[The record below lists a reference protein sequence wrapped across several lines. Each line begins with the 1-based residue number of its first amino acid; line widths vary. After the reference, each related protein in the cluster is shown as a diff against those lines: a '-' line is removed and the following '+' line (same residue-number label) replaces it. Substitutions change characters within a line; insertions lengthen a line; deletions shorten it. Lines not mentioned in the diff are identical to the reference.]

1 MNAMQITMHW
11 TDWLALLLQFMLL
24 SMMSVSGA
32 ITAVPDMHRY
42 LVVQHG
48 WLSDAQFSS
57 SVAIAQAAPGPNVL
71 FVALMGWN
79 VGLNAGGGLA
89 GGPHAWA
96 LGLLGLGIT
105 MAGIM
110 LPSTTLAWFAT
121 RWLHHNAQRRGVRA
135 FKQGMAPVVVGLL
148 VATGLILANGNQR
161 PGTPAWH
168 LWLVAGVAGLLVWRT
183 RIHLLWLLGAGALL
197 GALGFV

>member
-79 VGLNAGGGLA
+79 VGLNAGGGLV

-121 RWLHHNAQRRGVRA
+121 RWAHRNRQRRSVRA
-135 FKQGMAPVVVGLL
+135 FKQGMAPVVIGLL
-148 VATGLILANGNQR
+148 MAATWVLGRGQ
-161 PGTPAWH
+161 GQPATDAL
-168 LWLVAGVAGLLVWRT
+168 LWLLAAVVAVLVWRT
-183 RIHLLWLLGAGALL
+183 RLHLLWLLAAGALL
-197 GALGFV
+197 GALGWV